1 VNEERPTVWTRLE
14 SLSDTELRA
23 LVEAS
28 IEVLQQDGAAS
39 VEDDVLELPP
49 GALRRELRSALI
61 ENGVEADEHAAEEV
75 LQRTEMSRPVAL
87 ALLGEIAREPA
98 LAQEIE
104 AAYRARQGMMVV
116 DPATLLA
123 GALLVLAL
131 KLKRVK
137 VGDVDVSFYPM
148 KERALTAV
156 RDILA
161 G

>member
-1 VNEERPTVWTRLE
+1 VNEENTSVWTRLE
-14 SLSDTELRA
+14 SLSDSELRA

-28 IEVLQQDGAAS
+28 IDVLQQDGAAS
-39 VEDDVLELPP
+39 VEDDMLELSPS
-49 GALRRELRSALI
+49 GLRRQLRSALV
-61 ENGVEADEHAAEEV
+61 ENGVEADERAAEQV
-75 LQRTEMSRPVAL
+75 LERTEMSRPVAL
-87 ALLGEIAREPA
+87 ALLEEIAREPA

-104 AAYRARQGMMVV
+104 AAYRAREGMMVE
-116 DPATLLA
+116 PATLFA